1 MPSRDGSPPAKPA
14 GSPRDLLDGSPGR
27 VPMPSRALAP
37 AGIAR
42 LRLRDHGN
50 PRRVGRSA
58 LRPPTATPTPLASL
72 GLAMPSCPP
81 RV

>member
-1 MPSRDGSPPAKPA
+1 MPSRDGTPPAKPA
-14 GSPRDLLDGSPGR
+14 GSPRDLLDGNPGR

-58 LRPPTATPTPLASL
+58 LRPPTHHHLPARFARPRLPRS
-72 GLAMPSCPP
+72 P